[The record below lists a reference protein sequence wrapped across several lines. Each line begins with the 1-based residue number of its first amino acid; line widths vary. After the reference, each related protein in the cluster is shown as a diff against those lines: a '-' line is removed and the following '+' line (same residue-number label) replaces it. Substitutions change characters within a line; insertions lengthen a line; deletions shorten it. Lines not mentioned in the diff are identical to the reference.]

1 MDRNFPLVRIVAAVA
16 LAACIAFAAGKTGKK
31 RGGVPKSK
39 TESALVGKQGR
50 DYAKIIDSMKRVE
63 SARRADSLRVADSLA
78 MARTAWVTDSVHRA
92 DSLARIADSV
102 RVADSLAV
110 LRRTWMVD
118 VAGGASVPGVA
129 VARMRKRIHTE
140 LRRRG
145 GIPIDSDLP
154 DSVGI
159 AGLEE
164 KARSCGVGGFL
175 RTEMGRDSAGT
186 WFALARTGG
195 KTISFSDPA
204 RLDRA
209 TARIAARIS
218 AVVLPSPAESA
229 CLADSVR
236 MSGTTWKLE
245 PVEAAGPDSLAARS
259 VWKAMDSGFRSS
271 GRVGSLAATDSAGAK
286 ADRILSIGIERLA
299 DSSWAMRATVRDSS
313 RSAID
318 SFLVA
323 SEDPAALVPRALA
336 AILAAPASCGGNASP
351 SPGHAWAV
359 RVGGEPSA
367 GGALERAVAQAIRAR
382 TDRQF
387 LFSPRETT
395 DSVAMSMGVR
405 RIAAISV
412 SGAEPGWVFE
422 VRIRDPQAGPV
433 DSFFLRRSG
442 PRARV
447 FAWLGRRIAAY
458 GAVEP
463 ELARCRVDSSGREN
477 LRWAVAGAEKL
488 FDGDSVAPLVADR
501 FEVAFKGNATGHLVA
516 LADSPC
522 QSRSCLD
529 SVAYERKI
537 DRLLWPVA
545 QKNGSGG
552 WTVGARVSESGTDV
566 VSDSVAIAEKE
577 DLRTTLSRAA
587 PRVWAS
593 MAPLRRCDTCVSTD
607 TLEAAIA
614 VFLPDSG
621 ALPDSLRRAFRD
633 TVARIL
639 AKEGDYQV
647 LDFGTIDTLARKAT
661 DSVGR
666 ESLRCRLGAAFAL
679 RTGLTPVAEGWF
691 LDMSLVE
698 IPSGRVVAKFGYKD
712 KDFRPGRPLEL
723 SAWAAR
729 RILGTESRMDAPA
742 HRGDIPW
749 KKLLKIGI
757 PAVLGIGS
765 VVLHW

>member
-1 MDRNFPLVRIVAAVA
+1 MDRNVPLVRIVAAVA

-31 RGGVPKSK
+31 RGVRKSK
-39 TESALVGKQGR
+39 AEPALVGKPGR
-50 DYAKIIDSMKRVE
+50 DYAKIIDSLKRME
-63 SARRADSLRVADSLA
+63 SARRADSLRAADSLA
-78 MARTAWVTDSVHRA
+78 GARMAWVTDSVHRA
-92 DSLARIADSV
+92 DSLARIADSA

-110 LRRTWMVD
+110 QRRTWMLD
-118 VAGGASVPGVA
+118 VAGGATVPGEA
-129 VARMRKRIHTE
+129 VARMRQRISTE

-154 DSVGI
+154 DSVGV
-159 AGLEE
+159 AALEE
-164 KARSCGVGGFL
+164 KARSSGVGGFL
-175 RTEMGRDSAGT
+175 RADLGRDSAGT
-186 WFALARTGG
+186 WFVVASTGG
-195 KTISFSDPA
+195 KVISFSDPA
-204 RLDRA
+204 RMDRA

-271 GRVGSLAATDSAGAK
+271 ERAGSVVATDSAGATV
-286 ADRILSIGIERLA
+286 DRILSTRMEKLA
-299 DSSWAMRATVRDSS
+299 DSSWAMHATVRDSS
-313 RSAID
+313 RFAID
-318 SFLVA
+318 SVLVS

-351 SPGHAWAV
+351 APGQAWAV
-359 RVGGEPSA
+359 RVVGEPSVS
-367 GGALERAVAQAIRAR
+367 GALERAVAQAIRAR

-387 LFSPRETT
+387 LFLSRDTT

-412 SGAEPGWVFE
+412 SGAEPGWVFD

-442 PRARV
+442 PRERV
-447 FAWLGRRIAAY
+447 LAWLGRRIAAY

-477 LRWAVAGAEKL
+477 LRWAVAGAGK
-488 FDGDSVAPLVADR
+488 FFNGDSVAPLVADR

-516 LADSPC
+516 LADSLC

-529 SVAYERKI
+529 SAAYERKI

-545 QKNGSGG
+545 QRNGSGG
-552 WTVGARVSESGTDV
+552 WTVGARVSESVTDV
-566 VSDSVAIAEKE
+566 VSDSVAVAEKG
-577 DLRTTLSRAA
+577 DLRAALSRAA

-593 MAPLRRCDTCVSTD
+593 MAPRRRCDTCVSTD

-639 AKEGDYQV
+639 AKEGDYQA
-647 LDFGTIDTLARKAT
+647 LDFGAIDALARRAT
-661 DSVGR
+661 DSAGR
-666 ESLRCRLGAAFAL
+666 ESLHCRLGAAFAL

-729 RILGTESRMDAPA
+729 RILGTESRMEAPA